1 ARSLEGKSPAV
12 ALPGVL
18 ASTVVNNP
26 AKLAGIG
33 AGTIKGEIR
42 DSAAR
47 PVPFALVQVHGLG
60 MARTNAQGQ
69 YAFVNVPVGAY
80 QVTVR
85 QSGMKPK
92 SSQVIV
98 TVGASSTSQIQFAP
112 ADALVSS
119 HASLLQAGAG
129 TSLRGIVL
137 DEEAHPLAGAKILV
151 TQSETAV
158 SVVTAQ
164 DGTYELRNLKPGS
177 YRVSAYKLR

>member
-1 ARSLEGKSPAV
+1 
-12 ALPGVL
+12 
-18 ASTVVNNP
+18 
-26 AKLAGIG
+26 
-33 AGTIKGEIR
+33 
-42 DSAAR
+42 
-47 PVPFALVQVHGLG
+47 
-60 MARTNAQGQ
+60 AQGQ

-112 ADALVSS
+112 ADTLVSS
-119 HASLLQAGAG
+119 HNSLLQAGAG

-137 DEEAHPLAGAKILV
+137 DEEAHPLAGAKTLV
-151 TQSETAV
+151 TQSETGV
-158 SVVTAQ
+158 WVVTAQ

-177 YRVSAYKLR
+177 YRVSAYKLRYKLATRAVALNPTSGARCDFQLSPLVSASINGLIRTVLVTQ

>member
-1 ARSLEGKSPAV
+1 LKGLIAGRLSQLLVTKSGAVIGKGQVDLLNGRAIADFQARSLEGKSPAV

-112 ADALVSS
+112 ADTLVSS
-119 HASLLQAGAG
+119 HNSLLQA
-129 TSLRGIVL
+129 
-137 DEEAHPLAGAKILV
+137 
-151 TQSETAV
+151 
-158 SVVTAQ
+158 
-164 DGTYELRNLKPGS
+164 
-177 YRVSAYKLR
+177 